1 MSHHRNAG
9 AAVATR
15 GLAMLALC
23 LMMAGCSSALFGV
36 LNVTDGAERVEPVR
50 SVVYDSTHGLQLDI
64 YRPQAPADNAPLVVF
79 FFGGSWQNG
88 SRDRF
93 AFVGKALAERG
104 VVAVVPDYRLYP
116 AVKFPAF
123 MDDAAAAAAWA
134 RANARELGADP
145 QRIFLMGHSAG
156 AHIVGLLA
164 ADAQYLAA
172 VDMRPADLAG
182 VIGLA
187 GPYDLRPKGY
197 PALEDI
203 FGAPQRWPLARPLDF
218 IDGSEPPFLLL
229 HGTGDNT
236 VWAKNSELMAERL
249 QAAGVDAR
257 LKLYPDIGH
266 VRILMALRFPGLA
279 PVLDDTMDFVGERRI
294 RPAR

>member
-1 MSHHRNAG
+1 MPHHRNAV
-9 AAVATR
+9 ATVATR
-15 GLAMLALC
+15 ALALLASC

-36 LNVTDGAERVEPVR
+36 LNVTDGAERVAPVR
-50 SVVYDSTHGLQLDI
+50 SVVYDSSHGLQLDV
-64 YRPQAPADNAPLVVF
+64 YRPQAAVGDAPLVVY

-88 SRDRF
+88 SRNRF

-116 AVKFPAF
+116 EVKFPAF
-123 MDDAAAAAAWA
+123 MDDAAKAVAWA

-156 AHIVGLLA
+156 AHIAALLA

-172 VDMRPADLAG
+172 VDLRPADLAG

-197 PALEDI
+197 PKLEDL
-203 FGAPQRWPLARPLDF
+203 FGEPQRWPLARPLDF

-249 QAAGVDAR
+249 QAAGVEAR
-257 LKLYPDIGH
+257 LELYPDVGH
-266 VRILMALRFPGLA
+266 VRILMALRFPGLV
-279 PVLDDTMDFVGERRI
+279 PVLDDTMDFIGERRG
-294 RPAR
+294 RVAQ